1 MNKKRILITSCSVVL
16 LCICA
21 IIGTVYALFSDTVSV
36 KNHLQAGTLDVTL
49 ERTELKYTLLNQNG
63 QLETIEDLTPI
74 DFTSP
79 NNENVFGIDDSD
91 VNIVPG
97 SYFEAKMKLKNT
109 GNVAF
114 DCNVIIKLDG
124 SSNALAEQLR
134 VTVTRQGQE
143 PIVKSLS
150 ALNDNGYSIAIGE
163 MGANAS
169 DEVFTVRVEFITSD
183 SNNDAQDLSA
193 SFDLVVEA
201 IQATV
206 QN

>member
-169 DEVFTVRVEFITSD
+169 DEVFTVRVEFITFD